1 MRRGSCLLWMGPGAD
16 PSQYRMTSSVEPGSP
31 PFSEGRGENT
41 LVESAQ
47 GPFTF
52 EDVAVYFTEGQAALL
67 NPVQRALYRE
77 VMLENYGNV
86 SSLGKEGFP
95 VLKPDLISRLEQGE
109 DMWVPDSQRMDET
122 VISNTHTGEQKAL
135 QWSDVISTFN
145 ALEFNS
151 MCLSKQ
157 GVGDC
162 QSQVWAVPPS
172 EPSWGEREC
181 DFLAEHA
188 ILQGQYSSYPM
199 APKRKLAACRS
210 PGGQRKKQ
218 RSVPTLEEKVAVLDL
233 LRTGM
238 SVSKVARVYGRNE
251 SSIRAIKVRERE
263 IRQAVAS
270 GAPIT
275 AKVTSQVRDQTL
287 VKAEKALYLWLE
299 DMNGQ
304 GLPVDGNM
312 MREKA
317 LDLYALFKPLT
328 DEGRPCDEKEF
339 KASQGWLNSFR
350 NRFNLKNG
358 HSPGEAAPTDKQA
371 VKPYSK
377 QLKKLIE
384 EKGYLPEQVF
394 NAGETGLFWKKMPS
408 HTYISKAERQAAQD
422 RVMLL
427 FCCNAA
433 GHLIKPGLLCG
444 SANPRALKGKDKHLL
459 PVFWQSSK
467 KAWVTAAIFLDW
479 FHRCFI
485 PEVKWYLEEKGINF
499 KVLLIVDDAPGHPE
513 GVRFAHSDVEV
524 VFLPQSATS
533 AIQPLDQGV
542 VRCFK
547 AKYTSLLFSRV
558 CNALDADPSLS
569 AAERWKSFNIAD
581 CITYVKQATDAIEP
595 ETVNAC
601 WRNLWKK
608 CVNDFR
614 GFPTIHHEVECIVR
628 VARQLGG
635 DGFSDILEEEIEEL
649 IEGHRE
655 TSASEEPEDLIK
667 SEEEDDDEQ
676 EEPASWN
683 LPKFA
688 EVFQAAKRLNDLIS
702 EYDPSMEQSLKIT
715 RGIAEALRPYRE
727 MFEQLKRQQ
736 RQLPVTILFSKKQAA
751 ADEPSQ
757 TTSRTD
763 TEPAALCVTHS
774 PSCKPGLF
782 SAGSAS
788 DPCDPSA
795 VMSGE
800 QKDKSPECVQ
810 RPSSLFH
817 PHLIQWLGSSD
828 KIKEVHGTVSLPFSS
843 SLTHLAM
850 SATS

>member
-16 PSQYRMTSSVEPGSP
+16 PSEYRMTSSVEPGSP
-31 PFSEGRGENT
+31 PFSKGRGENT

-47 GPFTF
+47 GLLTF

-86 SSLGKEGFP
+86 SSLEGLP
-95 VLKPDLISRLEQGE
+95 ILKPDLISQLEQGE
-109 DMWVPDSQRMDET
+109 DMWVPDSQGTDESR
-122 VISNTHTGEQKAL
+122 ISNTHTGEQKAL

-145 ALEFNS
+145 VHEFNS
-151 MCLSKQ
+151 MYLSKQ

-181 DFLAEHA
+181 DFLAEHTV
-188 ILQGQYSSYPM
+188 LQGQCSSYPM

-233 LRTGM
+233 LRTGL

-299 DMNGQ
+299 DMNAQ
-304 GLPVDGNM
+304 GVPIDGNM

-328 DEGRPCDEKEF
+328 EEGRPCDEKEF

-358 HSPGEAAPTDKQA
+358 HSPGDAAPASKQA
-371 VKPYSK
+371 AKPYSK

-408 HTYISKAERQAAQD
+408 RTYISKAERQAAQD

-427 FCCNAA
+427 LCCNAA

-479 FHRCFI
+479 FHRCFV
-485 PEVKWYLEEKGINF
+485 PEVKRYLEEKGIDF

-513 GVRFAHSDVEV
+513 GVRFGHSDVEV
-524 VFLPQSATS
+524 VFLPHNTTS
-533 AIQPLDQGV
+533 VIQPLDQGI

-547 AKYTSLLFSRV
+547 AKYASLMFSRV
-558 CNALDADPSLS
+558 CNAMDADPSLS
-569 AAERWKSFNIAD
+569 AAERWKSFSIAD

-649 IEGHRE
+649 IEGHRGM
-655 TSASEEPEDLIK
+655 SASEEPEDLIK

-688 EVFQAAKRLNDLIS
+688 EVFQAAKHLNDLIS
-702 EYDPSMEQSLKIT
+702 EYDPSLEQSLKIT

-736 RQLPVTILFSKKQAA
+736 RQLPVAMLFSKKHPA
-751 ADEPSQ
+751 ADEPLQ
-757 TTSRTD
+757 PTPRAD
-763 TEPAALCVTHS
+763 TEPAALCATHS
-774 PSCKPGLF
+774 PSCKPGPF
-782 SAGSAS
+782 SAASAS
-788 DPCDPSA
+788 NPRDPSA
-795 VMSGE
+795 VMSGDE
-800 QKDKSPECVQ
+800 KDQLPECVQ
-810 RPSSLFH
+810 QPSSLFH
-817 PHLIQWLGSSD
+817 PPRIQATRRRGTHAWSAAGVLLGNHLSPDTRES
-828 KIKEVHGTVSLPFSS
+828 T
-843 SLTHLAM
+843 
-850 SATS
+850 